1 MATSATRIPDA
12 SPRQIRWLPACP
24 FPPEYNNDDTDV
36 SAQSWR
42 LAALFVSGTSLQQGR
57 TPGYLSM
64 SHQKCPVCRDRKPK
78 RSCPALQ
85 QTICTICCAT
95 KRLVEIKCPA
105 DCVYLSSAKAHP
117 PAVVQRRQDRDVGF
131 LLPLVSDLTETQ
143 YRLVVL
149 FQSVVVKHAEHAVP
163 PVLDVDVAEG
173 AAAAAATLETS
184 RKGIIY
190 QHQAVS
196 VPAQRLTDEF
206 ARVVA
211 DLMTQNA
218 SQPSRVER
226 DSAAALRKIEA
237 GARTAAAALADDEAP
252 VYLRLLGR
260 VFAGA
265 GGAAPQDDAPRSG
278 SIITAP

>member
-1 MATSATRIPDA
+1 
-12 SPRQIRWLPACP
+12 
-24 FPPEYNNDDTDV
+24 
-36 SAQSWR
+36 
-42 LAALFVSGTSLQQGR
+42 
-57 TPGYLSM
+57 M
-64 SHQKCPVCRDRKPK
+64 SYQKCPVCRDRKPK

-85 QTICTICCAT
+85 QTICTVCCAT
-95 KRLVEIKCPA
+95 KRQIEIDCPA

-117 PAVVQRRQDRDVGF
+117 PAVVQRRQERDLGF

-149 FQSVVVKHAEHAVP
+149 FQSVVVKHAERAVP

-196 VPAQRLTDEF
+196 VPAQRLTDEV

-211 DLMTQNA
+211 ELIAQNT
-218 SQPSRVER
+218 SQQSRVER
-226 DSAAALRKIEA
+226 DSAVALRKIEA
-237 GARTAAAALADDEAP
+237 GARAAATSLAGDEPP
-252 VYLRLLGR
+252 VYLKLLGR
-260 VFAGA
+260 VFATA
-265 GGAAPQDDAPRSG
+265 GSTSPREDGLRQG
-278 SIITAP
+278 SIITTP